1 MASSIGIGNFNT
13 ESVELNSS
21 ALNLHNRIQVDP
33 SLITGND
40 IYVAPTGGLTDNGP
54 YEFTLSGD
62 SSFHKILNLSR
73 LFGEFHLINPT
84 TGELID
90 ETADVS
96 FVNNIGHSWISS
108 IELFFN
114 DKNVIDQSTQSYAYK
129 SFIENCLSYSNHKKE
144 SDFSGSY
151 WVNDDDN
158 FDKYKRADSEALEK
172 RRKLLEGDKFSKGY
186 FAVNLNIDAFKSPI
200 YLFPGINIKLKIH
213 KAKDDFFLMSDGKKA
228 VFRIKKLNMRFRLVQ
243 AQESFLN
250 QAKAVGLGTTSPAFI
265 PFTQTKIRS
274 YLCVKEISSFNWT
287 NCIRGVIPHQV
298 IVAFVDHQAYTGN
311 FQKNP
316 FAFQNFGVQKINLKV
331 NGQSY
336 PATPYNVDIDNG
348 DFMDIYDDML
358 RSIGFSEINESAG
371 ITKSEFRSH
380 KFFTIFGKY
389 FRIIIIIFGLEWRI
403 IENSSVMIVGPA
415 I

>member
-1 MASSIGIGNFNT
+1 MAASIGIGNFNT

-73 LFGEFHLINPT
+73 LFGEFHLVDAT
-84 TGELID
+84 SGELID
-90 ETADVS
+90 KTVDVS

-144 SDFSGSY
+144 TDFSGSY

-158 FDKYKRADSEALEK
+158 FEKFKRSESNALDK
-172 RRKLLEGDKFSKGY
+172 RRKLLEGENFNKGY

-213 KAKDDFFLMSDGKKA
+213 KAKDDFFLMSDGKLA
-228 VFRIKKLNMRFRLVQ
+228 VFRIKKLNMRFRLIQ
-243 AQESFLN
+243 AQESFVN

-274 YLCVKEISSFNWT
+274 YLCVKEVSSFNWT

-316 FAFQNFGVQKINLKV
+316 FAFKNFGVQKINLKV

-336 PATPYNVDIDNG
+336 PATPYNVDFDNG

-371 ITKSEFRSH
+371 ISKSEFREH
-380 KFFTIFGKY
+380 KFFAIFGKY
-389 FRIIIIIFGLEWRI
+389 FRVLIKEFSIG
-403 IENSSVMIVGPA
+403 
-415 I
+415 

>member
-33 SLITGND
+33 SLVTGND

-73 LFGEFHLINPT
+73 LFGEFHLVDPT
-84 TGELID
+84 SGELIE
-90 ETADVS
+90 ETVDVS

-158 FDKYKRADSEALEK
+158 FEKFKRAESNALDQ
-172 RRKLLEGDKFSKGY
+172 RRKLLEGENFNKGY

-213 KAKDDFFLMSDGKKA
+213 KAKDDFFLMSEGKLA

-243 AQESFLN
+243 AQESFVN
-250 QAKAVGLGTTSPAFI
+250 QAKAVGLGTTSPAFL

-274 YLCVKEISSFNWT
+274 YLCVKEVSSFNWT

-316 FAFQNFGVQKINLKV
+316 FAFKNFGVQKINLKV

-336 PATPYNVDIDNG
+336 PATPYNVDFDN
-348 DFMDIYDDML
+348 
-358 RSIGFSEINESAG
+358 
-371 ITKSEFRSH
+371 
-380 KFFTIFGKY
+380 
-389 FRIIIIIFGLEWRI
+389 
-403 IENSSVMIVGPA
+403 
-415 I
+415 